1 MMRIVEGRLSRFFW
15 ALVLAVPVLLLV
27 QCGQPAVE
35 VPAPPETKV
44 DLVRDELHGVEIV
57 DPYRWLEDQESA
69 ETRAWIDAQ
78 NEYTD
83 SIMGQLPGR
92 EALRNKIE
100 RLMKVDDISTPRERN
115 GRFFYSKR
123 AADQDLDVIYWRE
136 GLEGEEKVL
145 IDPHPMSEDHTV
157 STRLADVSPDGK
169 VVLYSVRQG
178 GVDETEICFLDVDT
192 GEHLPDTLGTARYYG
207 VSLMPDKSGY
217 YYTRRDPE
225 GPRLFYRVMGSAPES
240 EEMVFGEDVDP
251 RYFIYNEVTD
261 DGRYL
266 LITIGY
272 GWNHSDVF
280 IKDLTRRNAGIV
292 PLIEGVD
299 ALFHPSYEDGRLY
312 IFTNWEAPNWKMMV
326 ADPAGIDLKQWQEII
341 PERENAVLEGV
352 SFNGGKLFARYLENV
367 QSRIVIYDTEGAEQG
382 EIKFDSIGSVTNMV
396 GNWDSDIAFYG
407 FSSFHMPFTIYRYT
421 VSTGESEVWAKIDVP
436 FDSEKY
442 EVKQVWYES
451 KDGTQVPMFVAHAKG
466 IELNGENPV
475 FLTGYGGFG
484 ASSTPGFSARS
495 AIWLE
500 LGGVYALANMRG
512 GGEFGEKWHKAGMLA
527 NKQNVYDDFIA
538 AAEYLIDEG
547 YTKPEKLLIR
557 GGSNGGLLVTA
568 VVTQRPDLYGAVIC
582 TYPLIDMIRYH
593 KFLVGSTWITEY
605 GSADDPEQFKYIY
618 EYSPYQHVRKDEEYP
633 AVLFITGDA
642 DTRVAPL
649 HARKMTALMQSAT
662 GSTNPIMLRYHTK
675 AGHSGGQP
683 LSERIDNTTE
693 TMLFL
698 IWQLGMETP
707 KEEATTE

>member
-1 MMRIVEGRLSRFFW
+1 MMGIVEGRLSRFFW
-15 ALVLAVPVLLLV
+15 ALVLAVPVLFLV

-44 DLVRDELHGVEIV
+44 ELVRDELHGVEIV

-83 SIMGQLPGR
+83 YIMDQLPGR

-100 RLMKVDDISTPRERN
+100 RLMKVDDISIPRERN

-178 GVDETEICFLDVDT
+178 GVDETEIRFLDVDT

-207 VSLMPDKSGY
+207 LSLMPDKSGY

-225 GPRLFYRVMGSAPES
+225 GPRLYYRAMGSTPES
-240 EEMVFGEDVDP
+240 EEMIFGEGVDP

-261 DGRYL
+261 DGHYL

-272 GWNHSDVF
+272 GWNRSDVF

-292 PLIEGVD
+292 PVVEGVD
-299 ALFHPSYEDGRLY
+299 AIFYPSYEDGRLY
-312 IFTNWEAPNWKMMV
+312 ILTNWEAPNWKMLTL
-326 ADPAGIDLKQWQEII
+326 DPARIDLKQVREII

-352 SFNGGKLFARYLENV
+352 SFSGGKLFARYLENV
-367 QSRIVIYDTEGAEQG
+367 QSRIVIFDTEGAEQG
-382 EIKFDSIGSVTNMV
+382 EIKFDSIGSVTSMV

-407 FSSFHMPFTIYRYT
+407 FSSFHVPFTIYRYT
-421 VSTGESEVWAKIDVP
+421 VSTGESEVWARIDVP
-436 FDSEKY
+436 FDGDKY

-451 KDGTQVPMFVAHAKG
+451 KDGTQVPMFLAHAKG

-527 NKQNVYDDFIA
+527 NKQNVFDDFIA
-538 AAEYLIDEG
+538 AAEYLINEG
-547 YTKPEKLLIR
+547 YTKPEKLSIR

-593 KFLVGSTWITEY
+593 MFLVGSTWISEY
-605 GSADDPEQFKYIY
+605 GSADDPEQFKYLF
-618 EYSPYQHVRKDEEYP
+618 EYSPYHHVRKGEEYP
-633 AVLFITGDA
+633 AVLFITGDG